1 MYACQVCAE
10 LRFLLSQAQLKKEE
24 AEREVRDISS
34 KLGRQLEL
42 VEQVRETF
50 IGHTGE
56 SLPFFF
62 FFFCHSFCNSQCYWY
77 KIVFT
82 SYVQKM
88 TKKSFHEQ

>member
-42 VEQVRETF
+42 VEQVRETY
-50 IGHTGE
+50 IGHTRE
-56 SLPFFF
+56 RVCHFFF
-62 FFFCHSFCNSQCYWY
+62 NNFAIYSVTGTKWLSLHMC
-77 KIVFT
+77 KT
-82 SYVQKM
+82 L
-88 TKKSFHEQ
+88 KKSFDEQ

>member
-56 SLPFFF
+56 SLPFFL
-62 FFFCHSFCNSQCYWY
+62 STILQLKK

-82 SYVQKM
+82 SYVQKI
-88 TKKSFHEQ
+88 TKKSFDEQ

>member
-42 VEQVRETF
+42 VEQVR
-50 IGHTGE
+50 
-56 SLPFFF
+56 
-62 FFFCHSFCNSQCYWY
+62 
-77 KIVFT
+77 
-82 SYVQKM
+82 
-88 TKKSFHEQ
+88 